1 MGLTSWFKRGKE
13 EAKQE
18 PQQSIPRGEI
28 SFRDPLLYPASGKY
42 HWAPY
47 NPDIFVQRK
56 GGLEIYEKMRRDE
69 QIKSCQWI
77 KRLSVLCS
85 GWDIEPVSQDQV
97 DVEAADFC
105 KDNLGRLKGTLE
117 EKIKE
122 ILTGMDFGFSV
133 SEKVFGFVEDGDFR
147 GKIGL
152 KALKTRKPHR
162 WDFETDA
169 HGNLT
174 KDGLWQLNGQF
185 KYEPNKFVIYSH
197 NKEFDNWYGT
207 SDLNAAYRAFW
218 SKDNIIKF
226 WNIFLERFG
235 MGIPR
240 LKPSEPGGKINDPV
254 FTQLKNAIFN
264 LQNASALAWD
274 IPGIDV
280 DILESKRRGTGEYDK
295 AIQYYDR
302 AISRALLQPTGLGM
316 SEDDSKGGSF
326 ARSQTHFNLWLW
338 IMLDLRKTVE
348 ETVMNEQ
355 VIPDLVN
362 YNFSVGKYPKYR
374 FQPMDQPEKLEL
386 GKLWLDAVKG
396 KAVHPDAEDE
406 LHLRRLIEFP
416 ERDRDELE
424 DEIEDDKLMPSI
436 PDISTEDDDLGDL
449 HGDKPLRVV
458 NQRYAK
464 WHRPLTKFEKRVD
477 FAGVE
482 KNLNRLEDEV
492 RVRLKG
498 ILEKQRDKL
507 LARIEKATN
516 DKKIDMNWVNA
527 LNPQYGVEFQ
537 AVVKEF
543 MRSVF
548 EVGRSD
554 ARREIDKARRKK
566 HQAYIIKMPPK
577 EVIGMLEKSSFWIRN
592 VTFDG
597 ITKGIQA
604 LLFNMLDTGETPG
617 ETLMKIRQVYD
628 PYVGDVQKVI
638 DQRQIEPYRIETL
651 IRNNSTK
658 AYNRAKVVEFVD
670 PELEGFVRA
679 AQVSAVLDTRTT
691 DICRSVDGKIIL
703 VDDPLLKRFIP
714 GLHHQC
720 RTILVPVTEAD
731 GVFEV
736 TKQKDLSNI
745 LDLMPPDFG
754 GNLDR

>member
-1 MGLTSWFKRGKE
+1 
-13 EAKQE
+13 
-18 PQQSIPRGEI
+18 
-28 SFRDPLLYPASGKY
+28 
-42 HWAPY
+42 
-47 NPDIFVQRK
+47 
-56 GGLEIYEKMRRDE
+56 
-69 QIKSCQWI
+69 
-77 KRLSVLCS
+77 
-85 GWDIEPVSQDQV
+85 
-97 DVEAADFC
+97 
-105 KDNLGRLKGTLE
+105 
-117 EKIKE
+117 
-122 ILTGMDFGFSV
+122 
-133 SEKVFGFVEDGDFR
+133 
-147 GKIGL
+147 
-152 KALKTRKPHR
+152 
-162 WDFETDA
+162 
-169 HGNLT
+169 
-174 KDGLWQLNGQF
+174 
-185 KYEPNKFVIYSH
+185 
-197 NKEFDNWYGT
+197 
-207 SDLNAAYRAFW
+207 
-218 SKDNIIKF
+218 
-226 WNIFLERFG
+226 
-235 MGIPR
+235 
-240 LKPSEPGGKINDPV
+240 
-254 FTQLKNAIFN
+254 
-264 LQNASALAWD
+264 
-274 IPGIDV
+274 
-280 DILESKRRGTGEYDK
+280 
-295 AIQYYDR
+295 
-302 AISRALLQPTGLGM
+302 
-316 SEDDSKGGSF
+316 
-326 ARSQTHFNLWLW
+326 
-338 IMLDLRKTVE
+338 MLDLRKTVE

-362 YNFSVGKYPKYR
+362 YNFSVGKYPKFR

-597 ITKGIQA
+597 ITKQTQG
-604 LLFNMLDTGETPG
+604 LLLNMLETGETPG
-617 ETLMKIRQVYD
+617 ETLMYD
-628 PYVGDVQKVI
+628 PYVGDVQRII

-651 IRNNSTK
+651 IRTNSTK
-658 AYNRAKVVEFVD
+658 AYNRAKVVEFAD
-670 PELEGFVRA
+670 PELDGFVRA
-679 AQVSAVLDTRTT
+679 VQLSAILDTRTT
-691 DICRSVDGKIIL
+691 DICRNADGKIVL
-703 VDDPLLKRFIP
+703 LDDTNNVGRLTPP
-714 GLHHQC
+714 LHHQC
-720 RTILVPVTEAD
+720 RTITVPVTEVD
-731 GVFEV
+731 GPFEPS
-736 TKQKDLSNI
+736 KQLE
-745 LDLMPPDFG
+745 LDVLKQQMPPEFG
-754 GNLDR
+754 GNFDKGGGWAREDILKDLPPGTVKVGPGGRILGVWSGEGYQVNQVSKARYEIEFDEALREDYQAALRGVANDVKHGERGGRIQIVDLGPGDEWTGFSSTYPEFMVNKGKHWEAKRIVPALEKASEGKSLGQLEMNFVEDAVDAINYEKERMGWLSELTAKEASLIDEAEDEVRRLTKEAMGEATTSKEALRELDDFFDDVGKVSR